1 VITVGDMIEGDL
13 LMDDEGDFYRV
24 DKINH
29 VASLQRLLIVE
40 LECLTISEDRLMW
53 SEWSTILSN
62 GEWVWHN
69 RFGSLT

>member
-62 GEWVWHN
+62 GE
-69 RFGSLT
+69 